1 MYLWVLSQL
10 AWQDIDFAKIQSDME
25 VMNSLLTV
33 HIIVIALGWD
43 GREVKT
49 FFFSQGSFQR
59 DLKKKKKEI

>member
-49 FFFSQGSFQR
+49 FFFP
-59 DLKKKKKEI
+59 KEAFSET